1 MMNLNTIFIDFGS
14 QNGAQKLGRSDLAAS
29 LNGCLEPSW
38 PQVVTFSDFDL
49 IFGSL
54 GRLLGLSWDVFRL
67 ILAPLCNPLYAL
79 GVYVGPSLAVR
90 RMLGSPWA
98 KGLLLLILCPGSYP
112 LVGVRRPLARSASSI
127 RRTPCGCPGV

>member
-1 MMNLNTIFIDFGS
+1 MNLNSIFIDFGS
-14 QNGAQKLGRSDLAAS
+14 QNGAQKLGRSDLFAS

-54 GRLLGLSWDVFRL
+54 GRLLGLSWDVFRF
-67 ILAPLCNPLYAL
+67 ILAPLCNPLCAL

-90 RMLGSPWA
+90 RMLGLPWA
-98 KGLLLLILCPGSYP
+98 KGSVFSSPFALGATHWLGCGGHS
-112 LVGVRRPLARSASSI
+112 RAARPQLHTI
-127 RRTPCGCPGV
+127 

>member
-1 MMNLNTIFIDFGS
+1 MMNLNSIFIDFGS
-14 QNGAQKLGRSDLAAS
+14 QNGAQKLGGSDLFAS

-54 GRLLGLSWDVFRL
+54 GRLLGLSWDGFGL
-67 ILAPLCNPLYAL
+67 ILAPLCTPLCAL

-112 LVGVRRPLARSASSI
+112 LVGVRRSLARSASSI
-127 RRTPCGCPGV
+127 TQ